1 MLSFL
6 FFRMKGGIIM
16 GRRVKIT
23 LPENTQREVEFG
35 GKIVKVDSYISLEK
49 YDTIISDI
57 KSTVLYNS
65 EIENKYAFVF
75 VRYIRDVLDLCTNID
90 VTELSG
96 EDFNSPA
103 ILDLLE
109 SYIRNFTD
117 MESFIEKEYDRWVME
132 NCFGILANK
141 IPDSKDMEESMNKLA
156 ETIENLPE
164 DKLELIGKSIVW
176 NNMPALGKQIA
187 PAEHK
192 STTEA

>member
-176 NNMPALGKQIA
+176 NNMPALGQQIA

-192 STTEA
+192 SITEA

>member
-35 GKIVKVDSYISLEK
+35 EKIIKVDSYISLEK

-156 ETIENLPE
+156 ETIESLPE